1 MLIITSSSS
10 LSIPQYPLSNP
21 IFLLRNSQ
29 FLQISSRPT
38 FLKLQHGNNNKIC
51 SRYMAVHAGVDP
63 GSVVPPDPS
72 SIPWKF
78 WIVGMLIT
86 AILPF
91 WNKFWPLTKLKD
103 RVDSIVENVEEVA
116 EGIENVAE
124 GIDKVAEELADHL
137 PEGGRLQK
145 AAMFVEDAAEQAAK
159 NAHLL
164 DQFIDKSDLHAHE
177 RRQGELVREADARV
191 GHVYQERNDHWS
203 GMMRRETEGRL
214 AVKERAC
221 DESIRRLAAEERAR
235 AADERARVSDER
247 ARVSDE
253 RARAAEKTLS
263 AERASHLRDFENYW
277 DFPPY

>member
-91 WNKFWPLTKLKD
+91 WNKFWPLTKLKAD

-164 DQFIDKSDLHAHE
+164 DQFIDKLEAKDADMDEVLLLDWKSSNDFPISREIPNQDVEEGAPQNVSHVEPEVPRSDVITNLIV
-177 RRQGELVREADARV
+177 GDSLEADHPKKDGEAAGGEGGQQRRI
-191 GHVYQERNDHWS
+191 GRNCSIVLFISELLYVTNFKHIL
-203 GMMRRETEGRL
+203 TE
-214 AVKERAC
+214 
-221 DESIRRLAAEERAR
+221 
-235 AADERARVSDER
+235 
-247 ARVSDE
+247 
-253 RARAAEKTLS
+253 
-263 AERASHLRDFENYW
+263 
-277 DFPPY
+277 